1 MIIRFLD
8 WKFVRINLLLCMET
22 EFEKY
27 LKDKK
32 IDPEK
37 FKAGELLRYQEFEAH
52 FLQMH
57 PKSFTSQKLYLINK
71 IRRMYPFSN

>member
-1 MIIRFLD
+1 
-8 WKFVRINLLLCMET
+8 MES

-27 LKDKK
+27 LIGKK
-32 IDPEK
+32 ISPEK
-37 FKAGELLRYQEFEAH
+37 FRQAEPDRYQEFETL

-71 IRRMYPFSN
+71 IRRMYLYL